1 MSDSIHFHDVQW
13 FTIISPVKMNYSS
26 LCIRFGTDD
35 NFDVNEVAP
44 RLELPSEPLDLNS
57 WVDPN

>member
-1 MSDSIHFHDVQW
+1 MSDSIRFHDVQW
-13 FTIISPVKMNYSS
+13 FTIISQVKINYSN

-35 NFDVNEVAP
+35 KFDANEVAP
-44 RLELPSEPLDLNS
+44 RSELPSEPLDLNS

>member
-1 MSDSIHFHDVQW
+1 M
-13 FTIISPVKMNYSS
+13 FTIISPVKMNYSN

-44 RLELPSEPLDLNS
+44 RSELPSEPLDLNS
-57 WVDPN
+57 WVDPK